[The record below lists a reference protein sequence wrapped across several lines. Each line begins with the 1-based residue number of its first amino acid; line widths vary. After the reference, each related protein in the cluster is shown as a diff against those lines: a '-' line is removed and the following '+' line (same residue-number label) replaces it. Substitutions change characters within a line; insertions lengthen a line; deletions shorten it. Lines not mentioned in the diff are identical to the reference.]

1 MPEAEVGDLR
11 ALVLVLD
18 QDPDRVRVLQHV
30 AAVARRAVRVDRR
43 PDRADPPQRVVEQGP
58 LEVRLREDPE
68 GVALADS
75 ECEQPVGDL
84 LDCHGR
90 LVPRDLLPAGLA
102 LDQVRGVLAS
112 PRGRVAPQAP
122 DRPHE
127 LSLRWEGKR
136 GVTAKL
142 PGPTRLIHS
151 GPMRTTWNGSLSFGL
166 VTIPVGLAPA
176 TAPKAR
182 ASDVTFRTL
191 HRECG
196 TPIKQKRWCPVHE
209 REVSNDEL
217 VKGWEVSKGQ
227 FVIVEDADL
236 EAIEQRDTSRAIEIS
251 RFVPLAEVDPL
262 FFDRTYFLAPSSA
275 EAQRKPYVLL
285 LNAMKET
292 GMAAIGRMVIRG
304 NENFVLIR
312 PKDDALVLETLFLA
326 EDVRSQA
333 EIDEAVEGIGV
344 SEPELDLARQ
354 LIDSL
359 VGEWEPDD
367 LHSEYRENLREMLE
381 AKLAGEEI
389 AMPEP
394 VADAPVVDLMEAL
407 KKSVAASKKR
417 DGAKP
422 AAERKKA
429 APRKRAAAK

>member
-1 MPEAEVGDLR
+1 
-11 ALVLVLD
+11 
-18 QDPDRVRVLQHV
+18 
-30 AAVARRAVRVDRR
+30 
-43 PDRADPPQRVVEQGP
+43 
-58 LEVRLREDPE
+58 
-68 GVALADS
+68 
-75 ECEQPVGDL
+75 
-84 LDCHGR
+84 
-90 LVPRDLLPAGLA
+90 
-102 LDQVRGVLAS
+102 
-112 PRGRVAPQAP
+112 
-122 DRPHE
+122 
-127 LSLRWEGKR
+127 
-136 GVTAKL
+136 
-142 PGPTRLIHS
+142 
-151 GPMRTTWNGSLSFGL
+151 MRTTWNGSLSFGL

-209 REVSNDEL
+209 REVANDEL

-227 FVIVEDADL
+227 FVIVEDSDL

-275 EAQRKPYVLL
+275 EAQRRPYVLL

-333 EIDEAVEGIGV
+333 EIDEAVEAV
-344 SEPELDLARQ
+344 DVKDPELELARQ

-359 VGEWEPDD
+359 VGDWEPEA
-367 LHSEYRENLREMLE
+367 LQSEYRQDLRKLLE

-389 AMPEP
+389 AVPEP

-407 KKSVAASKKR
+407 KKSVAASQKR

-422 AAERKKA
+422 AGRKKA
-429 APRKRAAAK
+429 APRKRAAAR

>member
-1 MPEAEVGDLR
+1 
-11 ALVLVLD
+11 
-18 QDPDRVRVLQHV
+18 
-30 AAVARRAVRVDRR
+30 
-43 PDRADPPQRVVEQGP
+43 
-58 LEVRLREDPE
+58 
-68 GVALADS
+68 
-75 ECEQPVGDL
+75 
-84 LDCHGR
+84 
-90 LVPRDLLPAGLA
+90 
-102 LDQVRGVLAS
+102 
-112 PRGRVAPQAP
+112 
-122 DRPHE
+122 
-127 LSLRWEGKR
+127 
-136 GVTAKL
+136 
-142 PGPTRLIHS
+142 
-151 GPMRTTWNGSLSFGL
+151 MRTTWNGSLSFGL

-182 ASDVTFRTL
+182 ASDVSFRTL
-191 HRECG
+191 HRECK

-275 EAQRKPYVLL
+275 EAQRRPYVLL

-312 PKDDALVLETLFLA
+312 PKGEALVLETLFLA

-333 EIDEAVEGIGV
+333 EIDEAVEAV
-344 SEPELDLARQ
+344 DVQEPELELARQ

-359 VGEWEPDD
+359 VGEWEPED
-367 LHSEYRENLREMLE
+367 LHSEYRQNLRTLWE

-394 VADAPVVDLMEAL
+394 VADAPVIDLMEAL
-407 KKSVAASKKR
+407 KKSVAASKER
-417 DGAKP
+417 DGDKP
-422 AAERKKA
+422 AARKKTSS
-429 APRKRAAAK
+429 RKRAAAK